1 MAAVELSQA
10 LRQELD
16 WPHSVTHHPKS
27 ARFGAPG
34 LVKYITI
41 NVISKYSG
49 LTPNYN
55 FKK

>member
-41 NVISKYSG
+41 NVISKYSS
-49 LTPNYN
+49 LTSNYK